1 MSTEPFEG
9 NRKRVVTTLW
19 IVTILIAIAL
29 VCAVLMVKLLGNR
42 AGAFVEGNYQASRW
56 ERLARRPTY
65 DEVLPRIK
73 LASIAVMLFRERNG
87 RTPTTTEELLTD
99 DLLGLEATD
108 WENLG
113 GLGYRL
119 TVCDTPDCVL
129 LVGTSET
136 DRRVFVM
143 KVPDTIDDATRGC
156 FFDRQ

>member
-1 MSTEPFEG
+1 MW
-9 NRKRVVTTLW
+9 V
-19 IVTILIAIAL
+19 VTILIAIAL

-56 ERLARRPTY
+56 ERLARKPAY
-65 DEVLPRIK
+65 DEVLARMK
-73 LASIAVMLFRERNG
+73 LASIAVMLFKERNG
-87 RTPTTTEELLTD
+87 RTPTATEQLLTD
-99 DLLGLEATD
+99 DLLGLEGTD

-129 LVGTSET
+129 LVATSDT
-136 DRRVFVM
+136 DRRMFVM
-143 KVPDTIDDATRGC
+143 EVPDTLNDADRDTRGC